1 MKHYYNFFT
10 YRKKIKSLQNSLI
23 LFVLFLIASFQ
34 FFSAQLYQVAGTC
47 ASLGTTTYAL
57 NSSTNASATN
67 RIAVI
72 YPASQLTGIANQQ
85 LTALYLKKYTSTDLG
100 GTPNLKIYLKET
112 SNLDFG
118 AGAIDWAATTAG
130 ATLLYDSNPATA
142 TAGAAGY
149 KSLQFS
155 STFMYS
161 GTSNL
166 MLLMEYVNTGNN
178 TSVTWQYE
186 YSTGCVDTGNDNTTK
201 YINTTNG
208 TLGSSLSSSNYRR
221 PVIGFDYTVTCPA
234 TSVPTVSNIAT
245 NGATATWVAG
255 GSESSWDY
263 AVLPSSAG
271 LPTTWTNTT
280 ATTVNLSLNP
290 QTEYIFYVRANCGGT
305 NGESVW
311 KASLPFY
318 TLCVPVATMFENF
331 DSYAT
336 GSIVPVC
343 WDRIITTNGS
353 QTISSATPA
362 SGTRNIYQYST
373 TSQNPTAVVLP
384 EFSNVSAGTHWLR
397 FKARISSATGTLNV
411 GYVTDPTNASTFT
424 LIQALTIANTAYDS
438 TSEYTVI
445 IPSTVPANAR
455 LAIMNT
461 PDGKSYYWDDV
472 YWEAVPS
479 CLPPVSLTSTALSS
493 DSGSITWQAS
503 PSSPTNGYEYYY
515 STSNTD
521 PTAATTPSGATVA
534 GVNTATIS
542 NLMPN
547 TIYYVWVRSVCS
559 SSDRSI
565 WRAVPSFKTLC
576 APVATMFENF
586 DSYSTGSIVPDC
598 WDRIITATGSQSI
611 SSTTPASGTRNIYQY
626 STTAQNPTAVVLP
639 EFSNVSAGTHWLRF
653 KARVSSATGTLNVGY
668 VTDPTNAST
677 FTLIQALTIAN
688 TAYDSTSEYTVIIPS
703 TVPANARLAIMNTPD
718 GKSYYWDDIYWEAVP
733 SCFAPSSVAVSG
745 ITQNDALVSW
755 AAPATAPA
763 NGYEIYYSS
772 SSTPPTSS
780 TVPSLTGITGLSAN
794 IGPLQASTNYYV
806 WVRSV
811 CSSSDKSN
819 WSAEVSFT
827 TLCGAIT
834 GAYFEDFEGYP
845 GVSNGSTGGVLPN
858 CWTNLGTANG
868 GHISNST
875 TISGNNTLYL
885 WTSGARIAF
894 VALPAMSTLQS
905 GDYRLKFDAKASVT
919 AGGILEIGYLDTA
932 NAFVILTTFSV
943 SAVNTT
949 FPFSFDI
956 PVLPAGVT
964 QLAIKNP
971 GTPANSLSIDNVS
984 YELKT
989 LSTSETVVKNTI
1001 KVYPNPFTDIVN
1013 IDKPELVNSIQIIDL
1028 SGKLVRNN
1036 MKAESV
1042 LRLNDLSQG
1051 MYILILEMKDGS
1063 RQSIKIIKK

>member
-10 YRKKIKSLQNSLI
+10 YRKKIKSIHSSFI
-23 LFVLFLIASFQ
+23 LFVFFLIASVQ

-118 AGAIDWAATTAG
+118 TGAIDWSSTITG
-130 ATLLYDSNPATA
+130 ATLLYDSNPASA

-149 KSLQFS
+149 KPLQFS
-155 STFMYS
+155 NSFMYS

-166 MLLMEYVNTGNN
+166 MLLMEYVNTGNS

-208 TLGSSLSSSNYRR
+208 TLGASLSSSNYRR

-234 TSVPTVSNIAT
+234 TSVPTISNITTNSAT
-245 NGATATWVAG
+245 GTWVAG
-255 GSESSWDY
+255 GSESNWDY

-353 QTISSATPA
+353 QTISS
-362 SGTRNIYQYST
+362 
-373 TSQNPTAVVLP
+373 
-384 EFSNVSAGTHWLR
+384 
-397 FKARISSATGTLNV
+397 
-411 GYVTDPTNASTFT
+411 
-424 LIQALTIANTAYDS
+424 
-438 TSEYTVI
+438 
-445 IPSTVPANAR
+445 
-455 LAIMNT
+455 
-461 PDGKSYYWDDV
+461 
-472 YWEAVPS
+472 
-479 CLPPVSLTSTALSS
+479 
-493 DSGSITWQAS
+493 
-503 PSSPTNGYEYYY
+503 
-515 STSNTD
+515 
-521 PTAATTPSGATVA
+521 
-534 GVNTATIS
+534 
-542 NLMPN
+542 
-547 TIYYVWVRSVCS
+547 
-559 SSDRSI
+559 
-565 WRAVPSFKTLC
+565 
-576 APVATMFENF
+576 
-586 DSYSTGSIVPDC
+586 
-598 WDRIITATGSQSI
+598 
-611 SSTTPASGTRNIYQY
+611 TTPASGTRNIYQY

-639 EFSNVSAGTHWLRF
+639 EFSNVNAGTHWLRF

-703 TVPANARLAIMNTPD
+703 TIPANARLAIMNTPD
-718 GKSYYWDDIYWEAVP
+718 GKSYYWDDVYWEAVP
-733 SCFAPSSVAVSG
+733 SCFAPSSVTVSG

-755 AAPATAPA
+755 VAPATAPA

-780 TVPSLTGITGLSAN
+780 TVPSLTGITSLSAN
-794 IGPLQASTNYYV
+794 IAPLQPSTNYYV

-819 WSAEVSFT
+819 WSAEVSFA

-845 GVSNGSTGGVLPN
+845 GVTNGNTGGVLPN

-894 VALPAMSTLQS
+894 VALPVMSTLQS

-932 NAFVILTTFSV
+932 NAFVTLTTFSV

-989 LSTSETVVKNTI
+989 LSTSETVVKNTVKI
-1001 KVYPNPFTDIVN
+1001 YPNPFTDIIN
-1013 IDKPELVNSIQIIDL
+1013 IDKPELVNSIKIIDL

-1036 MKAESV
+1036 LKAESV

-1063 RQSIKIIKK
+1063 RQSIKVIKK